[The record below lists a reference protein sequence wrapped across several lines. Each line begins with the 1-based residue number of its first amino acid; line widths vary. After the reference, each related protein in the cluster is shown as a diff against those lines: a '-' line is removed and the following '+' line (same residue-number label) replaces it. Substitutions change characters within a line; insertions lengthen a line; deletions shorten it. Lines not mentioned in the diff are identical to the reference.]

1 MDIGA
6 AIARFRADVRN
17 LYAPSD
23 PERAELRLRQLR
35 IVAESSAV
43 SLWQMPIL
51 ALAVCAVFSPWVPI
65 KPLII
70 WAALVS
76 IAAAVTRVSL
86 SPILDRDP
94 SVKDITPLTLRFA
107 FADFIT
113 ICIWSSILPI
123 TWMPDAPATQTLG
136 LLVVA
141 ATMASA
147 ASFSAACIPIIVAD
161 LLPLSVAGI
170 LPPIVFGGFEIV
182 AISLASA
189 LYTGMIVSHA
199 ATGYNLA
206 ARTILLDQDRQRLII
221 ELQAANRAKSEF
233 LAHMSHELRTPL
245 NAIIGFSEV
254 MRDQHLGPLN
264 NERYRAYAG
273 DINESGQHL
282 LSLINDVLD
291 LSKIEAG
298 KLDIEERPVVLRKLG
313 EDVLR
318 LFHVRAE
325 RGRVRLL
332 NEVPAKV
339 TLLADERALKQVLIN
354 LISNAVKFTG
364 EDGSVTLRAA
374 PVPDGSIR
382 VEVRDTGKGISPDD
396 MARLFTPFGQGR
408 SDISREQGTGLGLA
422 IVKGIMEAHGG
433 AVAIASVPNKG
444 TTVTCTFPKA
454 RVGAARDAA

>member
-1 MDIGA
+1 MDVSAALSRFRMDI
-6 AIARFRADVRN
+6 RN
-17 LYAPSD
+17 LYAPDD
-23 PERAELRLRQLR
+23 PELAELRLRQLR

-51 ALAVCAVFSPWVPI
+51 ALAVCVIFSPWAPI

-70 WAALVS
+70 WMALVS
-76 IAAAVTRVSL
+76 IAAAATRVAL

-94 SVKDITPLTLRFA
+94 SVKELTPLTIRFA
-107 FADFIT
+107 VADFIT
-113 ICIWSSILPI
+113 VCIWSSILPI

-136 LLVVA
+136 LLIVA

-147 ASFSAACIPIIVAD
+147 ASFSAACVPIIVAD
-161 LLPLSVAGI
+161 LLPLSAAGI
-170 LPPIVFGGFEIV
+170 LVPIVFGGFEIA

-206 ARTILLDQDRQRLII
+206 ARTIQLDQDRQRLII
-221 ELQAANRAKSEF
+221 ELRAANRAKSEF

-282 LSLINDVLD
+282 LALINDVLD

-298 KLDIEERPVVLRKLG
+298 KIDIEERPVALHKLG
-313 EDVLR
+313 GDVFR
-318 LFHVRAE
+318 LFRVCAE
-325 RGRVRLL
+325 KGNVRLV
-332 NEVPAKV
+332 NDIAQGV
-339 TLLADERALKQVLIN
+339 TLLADERAIKQVLIN

-364 EDGSVTLRAA
+364 EDGTVTLRAA
-374 PVPDGSIR
+374 SVPGGSLR
-382 VEVRDTGKGISPDD
+382 VEVQDTGAGISPED

-454 RVGAARDAA
+454 RVSVARDAA